1 LRQAASALVWFVV
14 ALATALSAACAA
26 DEDARPLENFFPPV
40 TRRPV
45 LEREVGVHVTAS
57 KGHEGREV
65 DVVPFVAIPVL
76 PRWQIELDVPTV
88 FKNPRAG
95 AAVAGVGDIEL
106 ENKFVLSQSRSADT
120 MLSGGVSLTLPTGS
134 GRRDLGGETAVE
146 PFVSAGLVRQGLY
159 LVGGLGYEWT
169 LAAPSPGAPA
179 QTLTSGVAVGYQVRG
194 WLIPLFDVSTVTKV
208 RGRDAPGAE
217 DRRGRTQ
224 VYVTPG
230 VNIQLR
236 SAATLSVGVQLP
248 VSTAR
253 SFDYALHSVLDW
265 SF

>member
-1 LRQAASALVWFVV
+1 MAA
-14 ALATALSAACAA
+14 AA
-26 DEDARPLENFFPPV
+26 DEDARPLENFFPLV

-57 KGHEGREV
+57 KGREGRGV
-65 DVVPFVAIPVL
+65 DVVPFVVIPVL
-76 PRWQIELDVPTV
+76 PRWQVELDVPAV
-88 FKNPRAG
+88 FKKPRAS
-95 AAVAGVGDIEL
+95 AAVGGAGDIEL
-106 ENKFVLSQSRSADT
+106 ENKFVLSQSRSADS

-146 PFVSAGLVRQGLY
+146 PFVSAGLVRRGLY
-159 LVGGLGYEWT
+159 LVGSLSYEWT
-169 LAAPSPGAPA
+169 LAAPTPGAPA
-179 QTLTSGVAVGYQVRG
+179 QTLTSGAAVGYQVRG
-194 WLIPLFDVSTVTKV
+194 WLIPLVDVSTITKV

-217 DRRGRTQ
+217 DRRGQTQ

-230 VNIQLR
+230 VNIQLL
-236 SAATLSVGVQLP
+236 SAATLSLGVQLP

-253 SFDYALHSVLDW
+253 NFDYALHSVLDW